1 MSGAQRGMA
10 LGAKKFTRLS
20 GALVVGCIL
29 FAGGA
34 AWAGSLESGLDSVG
48 AGQSFRDGA
57 MTEFRLLGFGLD
69 ARIVDF
75 DEMGRRGDAL
85 ADNLGVGKAAVFSSV
100 QGAGP
105 RARCLVGLRMARWA
119 NAPERHLVAAG
130 AAGGVGAAPMWRIMA
145 RHELGHCALAQLATS
160 YGKPSA
166 RQAEAFADVFAL
178 SWTALRDKNGMSLA
192 KGFAA
197 ARARTSSVDGDHAT
211 GLAIDSWLRA
221 GPTGNPCVDAWTAAP
236 LDARPAKVACPA
248 SR

>member
-1 MSGAQRGMA
+1 MSGAWGIWA
-10 LGAKKFTRLS
+10 LGAGDFTKLL
-20 GALVVGCIL
+20 GALAVGCML
-29 FAGGA
+29 STGVA
-34 AWAGSLESGLDSVG
+34 ARAGSLEPRLDSVG
-48 AGQSFRDGA
+48 AGESFRDGA
-57 MTEFRLLGFGLD
+57 MAEFRLMGFGLD
-69 ARIVDF
+69 ARMVDF
-75 DEMGRRGDAL
+75 DEMGPRGDAL

-105 RARCLVGLRMARWA
+105 RAKCLVGLRMARWA

-130 AAGGVGAAPMWRIMA
+130 AGGGVEAAPMWRIMA

-160 YGKPSA
+160 YGKPST

-178 SWTALRDKNGMSLA
+178 SWTALRDRNGMSLA

-197 ARARTSSVDGDHAT
+197 ARARTSSADGDHAT

-221 GPTGNPCVDAWTAAP
+221 GSTGNPCMDAWTAAP
-236 LDARPAKVACPA
+236 LDARPAQVACPA